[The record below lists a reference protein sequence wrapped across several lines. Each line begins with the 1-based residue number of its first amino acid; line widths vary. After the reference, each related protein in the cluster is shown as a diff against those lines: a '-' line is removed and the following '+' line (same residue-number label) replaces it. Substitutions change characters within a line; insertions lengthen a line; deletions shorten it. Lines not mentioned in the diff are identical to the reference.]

1 MAAMGIKLFKCI
13 PSPRIFDLELSNR
26 HGYSFETETILESNL
41 FQGEPAPG
49 WDFWR

>member
-13 PSPRIFDLELSNR
+13 PSPRIFDLELSKR
-26 HGYSFETETILESNL
+26 HGYSFGTETTLESNP
-41 FQGEPAPG
+41 FPDERAPG